1 MEASSSQSLRVAHDI
16 FIKLDDEEED
26 NGALVQRSLAGKV
39 QSEKGLNRGAVK
51 QAKFRLRFELFLV
64 HLSRRGR
71 GNRGS

>member
-1 MEASSSQSLRVAHDI
+1 MEASSSQSLRVAQDI

-39 QSEKGLNRGAVK
+39 LSEKGLNREAVK
-51 QAKFRLRFELFLV
+51 QAKFRLRFELVLV